1 MNTANKFMFIGLG
14 FGFLFPIFSTLFE
27 TYLRI
32 GFISFDSVLSIQVS
46 SPLLWVIDTAPLFLG
61 FLARIA
67 GQTQEI
73 ANKINHE
80 LQKSNKELRIEIA
93 KSNAIEN
100 NIRDLIDVYKKDLQS
115 AKLIQ
120 EFSLPE
126 IPKFDQYRI
135 IYKYLPLNP
144 VGGDFISLQRI
155 DGGLLSI
162 LVGDVVGHGISAA
175 LISSLVNVLA
185 NKNREKNGLFPGKYL
200 ENLNK
205 EANNYLAEDYYFTA
219 LYGLLS
225 SSSESTT
232 FTFSR
237 GGHPYPFIYS
247 HREKCAKIFEIE
259 GTPLGLMNNLTYTE
273 LSVELFPGDRIYIIT
288 DGLIEVKNEKGKLLG
303 NKNFCHIITE
313 ACNTDM
319 SLEESIDF
327 ILNKV
332 DEFSMGVPPDD
343 DRFILGI
350 EINVL

>member
-135 IYKYLPLNP
+135 FYKYLPLNP

-175 LISSLVNVLA
+175 LIASLVNVLA

-319 SLEESIDF
+319 SIEESIDF

>member
-1 MNTANKFMFIGLG
+1 M
-14 FGFLFPIFSTLFE
+14 
-27 TYLRI
+27 
-32 GFISFDSVLSIQVS
+32 
-46 SPLLWVIDTAPLFLG
+46 
-61 FLARIA
+61 
-67 GQTQEI
+67 
-73 ANKINHE
+73 
-80 LQKSNKELRIEIA
+80 
-93 KSNAIEN
+93 
-100 NIRDLIDVYKKDLQS
+100 
-115 AKLIQ
+115 
-120 EFSLPE
+120 PE

-135 IYKYLPLNP
+135 FYKYLPLNP

>member
-1 MNTANKFMFIGLG
+1 MKTVNKFTLIG
-14 FGFLFPIFSTLFE
+14 FGFGILFPIFSTLVE
-27 TYLRI
+27 TWIKFGSLSTDSIFRI
-32 GFISFDSVLSIQVS
+32 QAS
-46 SPLLWVIDTAPLFLG
+46 SPLLWIIDTAPIFLG
-61 FLARIA
+61 FFARLAGLKQETANRI
-67 GQTQEI
+67 
-73 ANKINHE
+73 NYE
-80 LQKSNKELRIEIA
+80 LQKSNRELRIEIA
-93 KSNAIEN
+93 KSNAIES

-126 IPKFDQYRI
+126 IPKFTQFKI

-175 LISSLVNVLA
+175 LIASLVNVLA

-225 SSSESTT
+225 SDSSSTT

-247 HREKCAKIFEIE
+247 HQEKCAKIFEIE
-259 GTPLGLMNNLTYTE
+259 GTPLGLINNLTYSE
-273 LSVELFPGDRIYIIT
+273 LCIELFPKDRIYIIT
-288 DGLIEVKNEKGKLLG
+288 DGFIEIKNEKGKLFG
-303 NKNFCHIITE
+303 NKNFCDLITE
-313 ACNTDM
+313 ACNTDL
-319 SLEESIDF
+319 SLEDSINF

-332 DEFSMGVPPDD
+332 DEFSIGAQPDD

-350 EINVL
+350 EINAL